1 MRTLTLL
8 LLIPLCAACA
18 LDAEQPPTAS
28 LTQAQALAAPPSPA
42 LLGPPAQADEADLK
56 RPDRVP
62 RVERAKVDW
71 AAALAA
77 PQLDAA
83 WFSEAQRA
91 KIARSPVPL
100 LWPADEAL
108 VRGAH
113 VSVGPRWAAWH
124 VQADGVTVRM
134 HATDALVELPE
145 LVLHEVGEAMAKRPY
160 LITRTHQIV
169 TVTFNRFGAGY
180 ALDVECARPM
190 DDVRCTQDTFVSG
203 LMERLAVAPR
213 GGVQ

>member
-1 MRTLTLL
+1 MMRTPTPL

-18 LDAEQPPTAS
+18 LDAEQLPSELP
-28 LTQAQALAAPPSPA
+28 TQAQALVAPAPPAVSS
-42 LLGPPAQADEADLK
+42 PPAAQAADLK
-56 RPDRVP
+56 RPDVVP
-62 RVERAKVDW
+62 RVERAEVDW
-71 AAALAA
+71 AAAGAA

-83 WFSEAQRA
+83 WLSEAQRA
-91 KIARSPVPL
+91 KIERAPVPM

-108 VRGAH
+108 VRAAH

-145 LVLHEVGEAMAKRPY
+145 LVLNEVGEVMARRPY

-190 DDVRCTQDTFVSG
+190 DDARCAQDTFVSG
-203 LMERLAVAPR
+203 LMERLVVAPR
-213 GGVQ
+213 GGAR